1 VPAVPERAT
10 FRVIGLLGLGIT
22 LLALG
27 SLLDPVRFPV
37 HAVLIPV
44 ATAAATWWVGR
55 WADRWVRERPRAH
68 ALWLGPVCAVAV
80 LGAGALAV
88 VISNASTGFIDPVPY
103 VFRPMLAALGAV
115 PIALL
120 AGFLCGLIALGV
132 LWVRARGGARPG

>member
-1 VPAVPERAT
+1 VSAAPERAT
-10 FRVIGLLGLGIT
+10 FRVIGLLGLGVT
-22 LLALG
+22 LVALG
-27 SLLDPVRFPV
+27 SLLDPARFPI

-88 VISNASTGFIDPVPY
+88 LLSNVSMGFTDPEPY
-103 VFRPMLAALGAV
+103 LLRPMVAALGAV

-120 AGFLCGLIALGV
+120 AGFLCGLLALVALVV
-132 LWVRARGGARPG
+132 LARRRLAR